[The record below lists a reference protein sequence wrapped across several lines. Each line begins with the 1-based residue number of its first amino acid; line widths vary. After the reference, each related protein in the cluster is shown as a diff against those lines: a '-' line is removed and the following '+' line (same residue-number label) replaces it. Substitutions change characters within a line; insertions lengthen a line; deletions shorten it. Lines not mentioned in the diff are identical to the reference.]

1 MKHLLKQAGQ
11 MVTRSGNPLPGSNL
25 GQNLSISN
33 DGEINAY
40 TKAEALRMAQQLQS
54 QSANGQIVDAQT
66 VMTTAEKRSLAEAR
80 QAYVAEASSSDEMWA
95 SCGSDLAE
103 NILEYTDRHSFLRR
117 ICQGQ
122 TLGQGEFPVVPM
134 EQNIAEAV
142 VASGATSLGYQRVTS
157 KIFTPVE
164 FEIKGNVRV
173 DQLDLDRLSP
183 DLLDKAFNDGLN
195 AIMVKEDRLWK
206 AAVDKAVGMVN
217 PLNGIQGSL
226 TPRILSELRTAVTD
240 WNIPASTAIL
250 SNSFWNDINGDE
262 SWATMLDPITRHDL
276 VTNGQIATLQGM
288 TLITDG
294 YRPSNLKV
302 LGHDEI
308 YVVADPEYHAAY
320 STRGGVRS
328 TPTNGANDGESTK
341 GWLMAETFSF
351 VLANLRSVAKGKR
364 V

>member
-11 MVTRSGNPLPGSNL
+11 MVTRNGQPLAGSTFGNV
-25 GQNLSISN
+25 SISN
-33 DGEINAY
+33 SGEINAHD
-40 TKAEALRMAQQLQS
+40 KAEALVMAQRLQS
-54 QSANGQIVDAQT
+54 QSASGGIVKAQQT
-66 VMTTAEKRSLAEAR
+66 MTTAEKRAIAEER
-80 QAYVAEASSSDEMWA
+80 QAYVAEASSNDVAWA
-95 SCGSDLAE
+95 SCGADLAE
-103 NILEYTDRHSFLRR
+103 EIQEYTDRQSFLRR

-142 VASGATSLGYQRVTS
+142 VASGATELGYQRITS
-157 KIFTPVE
+157 KIFNPVE

-206 AAVDKAVGMVN
+206 AAVDKSVGMVN
-217 PLNGIQGSL
+217 PLNGIQGAL

-240 WNIPASTAIL
+240 WSLPASTAIL

-276 VTNGQIATLQGM
+276 VLNGQIATLQGM

-302 LGHDEI
+302 LGRDEI
-308 YVVADPEYHAAY
+308 YVVADPEYHGAY
-320 STRGGVRS
+320 TTRGGVRS
-328 TPTNGANDGESTK
+328 TPTNGANSGETTK
-341 GWLMAETFSF
+341 GWLMSETFSF
-351 VLANLRSVAKGKR
+351 VLANMRSVAKGKR
-364 V
+364 I